1 MQLDSILRAIKKADA
16 AGDTAAAQKL
26 ADIANQMMASPAASP
41 AAPEEAIKP
50 DYTYGEMASKSFT
63 RGLKQLGSTFGDV
76 IPAMG
81 ASALGFKDYAKRQME
96 EAKQTQEE
104 ISKSY
109 APQYGKLSDVKGVSD
124 VPGFMLEN
132 IVEQV
137 PNIATSLI
145 PGVGGA
151 ALAGR
156 TAITA
161 ATKTLA
167 LQAAERGLAGEAAT
181 AFVNQGLKQAAPQLA
196 AKAELGQNVG
206 IFLGSYAQNA
216 PEVFQNVYEKTG
228 ELAPGASLLF
238 GAGSAALDSVLPAK
252 LMNKLTGPMKVGIIE
267 KVLEK
272 SGMDKGLLR
281 SVSAG
286 MLEASGAEGLTE
298 GMQEAISI
306 AAENFVGKNPQIFG
320 SKEWERIMESS
331 VRGAVAGGAFGV
343 LGGGIEAGRRGK
355 ERQEQYQG
363 ALEKRQ
369 GRQLSA
375 EVGRMGQQIEGFQAG
390 QAQQELPGFETG
402 PATSLINPPV
412 EETDEVKALREK
424 YEGVKPPKEP
434 KGAQQELFT
443 EQGALTPAVEK
454 AATKDE
460 KAEINKQ
467 RLAEQRSAAEVKE
480 AQKKLKAALAEL
492 TDTPTD
498 LVSLAQQPSPLAQ
511 TIGQVQSEN
520 AALAAKRGPK
530 AVQPTTTP
538 TAVTQPNVTP
548 ADVTTAVTEPVVVQ
562 KPVPLT
568 PQELPTVINDE
579 ALKGLGIGPTALIRK
594 NKLLEGKDIATPDGA
609 SEVKRILTAYSE
621 NRSQPIKEKIDAFL
635 ARPEFQGAE
644 NVAGNVEQPI
654 GASPAIPSEPNNLP
668 STGSTGLTEPS
679 GVVSPVA
686 ATGETVGGE
695 SQQPAALAF
704 EVTKRDAS
712 DIFGAGAE
720 RVKYTDP
727 ASGSTIEVLVKPDGS
742 ASVLNLEVPEGSR
755 GKGIGKNLQAKVLND
770 YPVMQGQVSSK
781 AAATTAYKLGRRPP
795 GQPKA
800 TLKNVFDIIDEN
812 SSVNMVSP
820 DMQARF
826 ETQEGTPS
834 GDQTIETQQTE
845 TQGQEA
851 PAKSIGKKAAADK
864 IKAEQGVVAAEQERT
879 KFVEDNDK
887 KADSVMRGILLDT
900 AGKMGVKPQD
910 LAAQSQIGT
919 DEHNMLRL
927 PALLNRY
934 IDLQDIIAKA
944 EEPEQTAKNQ
954 RELEGVAKAIAA
966 SGGDA
971 PQLLSYLQGIPQ
983 KQRDTVISNV
993 TRKAISDFEDRAKGI
1008 VEAHIAESKKK
1019 LETVEEYTDAD
1030 AARDADLINEGIFQK
1045 LGIRLWSPVY
1055 VGPQLDETGRSLA
1068 QKGALNSLLGHL
1080 GNTIKTPEIQRVLR
1094 KIQSLGL
1101 KTKIVIGDLQGKA
1114 GSYDPATNTI
1124 TLDPTN
1130 GLNAHTVI
1138 HEVTHAAI
1146 SHVLDNPNHPLTREF
1161 AKFFGQ
1167 VKNQFGSAY
1176 GANSLQEFAAELTG
1190 NPEFQALLKTIKAPR
1205 SENMFVRIMQSVA
1218 EFLGFRKG
1226 QSAYDAGLK
1235 FVNNAIDIS
1244 KDVKPSNVD
1253 TLFFGMGPAVS
1264 SGFNAVGDIGKSMPQ
1279 LAGKVLEDARNT
1291 FSNISN
1297 KDSPMYMGPAATK
1310 LLFGGLRL
1318 DQLNTLYGKELPSI
1332 QKLLDALEMRNG
1344 SQEQRIDKINE
1355 NFKKFNAAQKA
1366 HPQAMERLNQ
1376 LAYDASL
1383 EEIDLA
1389 DPKFKPTPTQAAK
1402 AAQMRAAFNSLPAD
1416 VRNVY
1421 TTVRDFYEGS
1431 LKEYETFLLQSV
1443 SPTLAT
1449 KLKLQFETRKKLTGY
1464 IPFLRR
1470 GDFWVEYVDPA
1481 SGERAASAFQSIRER
1496 EQFVKDVLKNQPHKL
1511 YQNLQ
1516 QIAFNGAGV
1525 PPNSFLGT
1533 IMADLQAKQAS
1544 QQQLDSVYQSYLALF
1559 PAQSI
1564 AKQFMKRDNVR
1575 GMERDIIRAYEDIG
1589 IKWAKK
1595 LTNSQYSSKIDGALE
1610 EIGAQA
1616 QNANRNDVYAAA
1628 DNIRSQSAFFHNP
1641 TYSALVHGATSLS
1654 YFEFIAGNV
1663 SSALVNLTSLPMM
1676 VWPMLGGKY
1685 GIGNASAAMLNASK
1699 VAVNQWQNNPKYK
1712 ALYQALMDHAQL
1724 THTTAREVLEGRRET
1739 TADYTGV
1746 KAKILDGL
1754 AWPFSVSERY
1764 NRATTAIAAYDL
1776 AKQNGK
1782 SEQEAIREALNMV
1795 KDAHTSGLAA
1805 TAPKWMQ
1812 HPLGR
1817 VAFTFKSFVWNQAF
1831 VIARAFHQAY
1841 KGESKQIRDAARKQL
1856 LATYGMAMAFGGAKG
1871 LPFYGAMSTLATM
1884 IHSLFGDDDEPYD
1897 FNEEMRDIW
1906 GEFLYKGAFNYA
1918 TNLEL
1923 SNRVGVATDLIYRD
1937 DPRSIADHGFALT
1950 AIQQALGP
1958 AASYAVNS
1966 DRAIKMMNEG
1976 HVERA
1981 FESLAPS
1988 FIRNGMKGFRYMTEG
2003 AKTLKGDPIE
2013 EDIGA
2018 YNSLMQA
2025 FGFSP
2030 ANLSSTYEKTSA
2042 AKAFEKEVLQRR
2054 VRLLNLYDMAS
2065 TAGDME
2071 MLSEVNDGIAS
2082 FNVAHP
2088 TERITGDTKQK
2099 SLTARKNA
2107 EKDMIN
2113 GVTFNKKLRP
2123 EIEAKFFEDED

>member
-1 MQLDSILRAIKKADA
+1 MDLKSVLQALRNADA
-16 AGDTAAAQKL
+16 AGDTGAATRLAQ
-26 ADIANQMMASPAASP
+26 IAQQFSQPAEPDTSGF
-41 AAPEEAIKP
+41 KP
-50 DYTYGEMASKSFT
+50 DYTYGEIAKKGIV
-63 RGLKQLGSTFGDV
+63 RGAKQLGSTFGDI

-81 ASALGFKDYAKRQME
+81 ASALGFDDYAKQQME

-109 APQYGKLSDVKGVSD
+109 APQYGSLSDVKGIGD
-124 VPGFMLEN
+124 YPGFALET
-132 IVEQV
+132 IAEQV

-156 TAITA
+156 TATTA
-161 ATKTLA
+161 AAKALA
-167 LQAAERGLAGEAAT
+167 AQAAERGLAGEAAT

-196 AKAELGQNVG
+196 AKAELGQNAG

-252 LMNKLTGPMKVGIIE
+252 LMGKLTGPMKVGIIE

-320 SKEWERIMESS
+320 SKEWDRIMESS
-331 VRGAVAGGAFGV
+331 VRGAVGGGAFGA

-355 ERQEQYQG
+355 ERQQQYQE
-363 ALEKRQ
+363 ALGKRQ
-369 GRQLSA
+369 ERQLAA
-375 EVGRMGQQIEGFQAG
+375 EVGRTGQQIEGLQAA

-412 EETDEVKALREK
+412 SETDQVKALREK
-424 YEGVKPPKEP
+424 YEGIKPPKEL
-434 KGAQQELFT
+434 KGTQQELFT

-467 RLAEQRSAAEVKE
+467 RLAEQRDAAEVKE

-511 TIGQVQSEN
+511 TIGQVQTEN

-538 TAVTQPNVTP
+538 AIATQPNVNA
-548 ADVTTAVTEPVVVQ
+548 ADVTTDITEPVVVQ
-562 KPVPLT
+562 KPVPPT
-568 PQELPTVINDE
+568 PQQLPTVINDE
-579 ALKGLGIGPTALIRK
+579 ALKGLGIGHTALIRK
-594 NKLLEGKDIATPDGA
+594 NKLLEGKDISNPADA
-609 SEVKRILTAYSE
+609 AEVKRILTAYSE

-644 NVAGNVEQPI
+644 NVAANVEQPS
-654 GASPAIPSEPNNLP
+654 GASVSVPSESNNAP
-668 STGSTGLTEPS
+668 STGGIESTEPV
-679 GVVSPVA
+679 GVVSPSA
-686 ATGETVGGE
+686 AIGEPNARE
-695 SQQPAALAF
+695 SQQPSAL
-704 EVTKRDAS
+704 E
-712 DIFGAGAE
+712 
-720 RVKYTDP
+720 
-727 ASGSTIEVLVKPDGS
+727 
-742 ASVLNLEVPEGSR
+742 
-755 GKGIGKNLQAKVLND
+755 
-770 YPVMQGQVSSK
+770 
-781 AAATTAYKLGRRPP
+781 TAPITEP
-795 GQPKA
+795 
-800 TLKNVFDIIDEN
+800 T
-812 SSVNMVSP
+812 
-820 DMQARF
+820 
-826 ETQEGTPS
+826 TQEGTPS
-834 GDQTIETQQTE
+834 GNQTIETQQTE

-910 LAAQSQIGT
+910 LPAQSQIGT

-954 RELEGVAKAIAA
+954 RELEGVSKAIAA

-971 PQLLSYLQGIPQ
+971 PQLLSYLQGLPQ

-993 TRKAISDFEDRAKGI
+993 TRKAISDFEERAKGI
-1008 VEAHIAESKKK
+1008 VEAHIRETKNNIEAVEKTK
-1019 LETVEEYTDAD
+1019 LNAKDIWAKVATHVFNSLPKEMQYAFGEALKEKGP
-1030 AARDADLINEGIFQK
+1030 LIAINNILTSLPKAQGVALKREIK
-1045 LGIRLWSPVY
+1045 EISPFLYNITY
-1055 VGPQLDETGRSLA
+1055 VGPELDEAGRNLA
-1068 QKGALNSLLGHL
+1068 EKSDLNGLLGHL
-1080 GNTIKTPEIQRVLR
+1080 GNTIKSPEVQRILR

-1101 KTKIVIGDLQGKA
+1101 KTKIVIGNTA
-1114 GSYDPATNTI
+1114 GVSGFYDPVTNTI
-1124 TLDPTN
+1124 TLDSIN
-1130 GLNAHTVI
+1130 GLNAHTFI

-1146 SHVLDNPNHPLTREF
+1146 SHVLDNPNHPLTKEF
-1161 AKFFGQ
+1161 AKFFEQ

-1244 KDVKPSNVD
+1244 KDIKPSNVD
-1253 TLFFGMGPAVS
+1253 TLFFGMGQAVS
-1264 SGFNAVGDIGKSMPQ
+1264 SGLNAVGDIGKSMPQ
-1279 LAGKVLEDARNT
+1279 LIGQTLEDARNT

-1297 KDSPMYMGPAATK
+1297 KDSPMYMGPAATRM
-1310 LLFGGLRL
+1310 LFGMLRL
-1318 DQLNTLYGKELPSI
+1318 DNLNTMYGKALPSI
-1332 QKLLDALEMRNG
+1332 QKLLNALEKRNG
-1344 SQEQRIDKINE
+1344 SQEQRIVKANQ
-1355 NFKKFNAAQKA
+1355 NYKKFMAVQKA

-1389 DPKFKPTPTQAAK
+1389 DPKFQPTATQSAQ

-1421 TTVRDFYEGS
+1421 TTVRGFYEGS
-1431 LKEYETFLLQSV
+1431 LKEYEAFLLSNV

-1496 EQFVKDVLKNQPHKL
+1496 QQFVNDVLKNQPHKL

-1516 QIAFNGAGV
+1516 TIAFNGAGV
-1525 PPNSFLGT
+1525 PPGSFLGT
-1533 IMADLQAKQAS
+1533 IMADLQKKEAS

-1575 GMERDIIRAYEDIG
+1575 GMERDIIRAYGDVSV
-1589 IKWAKK
+1589 KWARK
-1595 LTNSQYSSKIDGALE
+1595 LANSEYSAKIDEAVE

-1616 QNANRNDVYAAA
+1616 ENTNRDDVTAAA
-1628 DNIRSQSAFFHNP
+1628 NNIRSQLNFYHNP
-1641 TYSALVHGATSLS
+1641 TFGALTHGATTLS

-1663 SSALVNLTSLPMM
+1663 SSALVNLTSLPML

-1685 GIGNASAAMLNASK
+1685 GLNDARIAMLNASK
-1699 VAVNQWQNNPKYK
+1699 VAVNQWQNDPKYK
-1712 ALYQALMDHAQL
+1712 ALYQAMTDHAQL
-1724 THTTAREVLEGRRET
+1724 EHTTAREILEGRRET

-1746 KAKILDGL
+1746 KAKILEGL
-1754 AWPFSVSERY
+1754 AWPFSVSEKY

-1776 AKQNGK
+1776 ARQNGK
-1782 SEQEAIREALNMV
+1782 SEQDAIREAITTV
-1795 KDAHTSGLAA
+1795 KDVHTSGIAA

-1817 VAFTFKSFVWNQAF
+1817 VAFTFKSFVWNSAF
-1831 VIARAFHQAY
+1831 VMARAFHQAY
-1841 KGESKQIRDAARKQL
+1841 KGESKQVRDAARKQL
-1856 LATYGMAMAFGGAKG
+1856 LATYGMAMAFAGAKG

-1884 IHSLFGDDDEPYD
+1884 IHALFGDDDEPYD
-1897 FNEEMRDIW
+1897 FNEEMRDAF
-1906 GEFLYKGAFNYA
+1906 GEFLYKGPLNYT

-1923 SNRVGVATDLIYRD
+1923 ANRIGIATDLIYRD
-1937 DPRSIADHGFALT
+1937 DPRSVADHGFALT

-1958 AASYAVNS
+1958 AASYAVNA
-1966 DRAIKMMNEG
+1966 DKAIKMMNEG

-1981 FESLAPS
+1981 VESLAPS

-2018 YNSLMQA
+2018 YNSFMQA

-2054 VRLLNLYDMAS
+2054 VRLLNLYDMAK
-2065 TAGDME
+2065 TAGDTD

-2082 FNVAHP
+2082 FNAAHP
-2088 TERITGDTKQK
+2088 TERITGETKNK
-2099 SLTARKNA
+2099 SLAARKNA
-2107 EKDMIN
+2107 EKNMIN

-2123 EIEAKFFEDED
+2123 EIEAKFFEED

>member
-1 MQLDSILRAIKKADA
+1 MDLKSVLQALRNADA
-16 AGDTAAAQKL
+16 AGDTAAATRL
-26 ADIANQMMASPAASP
+26 AEIAQQFSQTTEHQEPDTSGF
-41 AAPEEAIKP
+41 KP
-50 DYTYGEMASKSFT
+50 DYTYGEMLRKSVV
-63 RGLKQLGSTFGDV
+63 RGTKQLGSTFGDI

-81 ASALGFKDYAKRQME
+81 ASALGFDDYAKRQME

-109 APQYGKLSDVKGVSD
+109 APQYGSLSDVKGISD
-124 VPGFMLEN
+124 IPGFVLEN
-132 IVEQV
+132 VAEQV
-137 PNIATSLI
+137 PNLATSLI

-156 TAITA
+156 TATTTA
-161 ATKTLA
+161 AKALA
-167 LQAAERGLAGEAAT
+167 AQAAERGLVGEAAT

-228 ELAPGASLLF
+228 ELAPAASMLF
-238 GAGSAALDSVLPAK
+238 GTASAALDSVLPAK
-252 LMNKLTGPMKVGIIE
+252 LMNKLTGPMKVGIVE

-286 MLEASGAEGLTE
+286 MMEAAGAEGLTE

-306 AAENFVGKNPQIFG
+306 AAENFVDKNPQIFG
-320 SKEWERIMESS
+320 SKEWDRIMESS
-331 VRGAVAGGAFGV
+331 VRGAVGGGAFGA

-355 ERQEQYQG
+355 ERQQQYQE
-363 ALEKRQ
+363 ALGKRQ
-369 GRQLSA
+369 ERQLAA
-375 EVGRMGQQIEGFQAG
+375 EVGRMGQQIEGYQADKT
-390 QAQQELPGFETG
+390 QQELPGFETG
-402 PATSLINPPV
+402 PYMGLVNPPV
-412 EETDEVKALREK
+412 SETDQVKALKEK
-424 YEGVKPPKEP
+424 YEGIKPPKEL
-434 KGAQQELFT
+434 KGTQQELFT
-443 EQGALTPAVEK
+443 EQGELTPAVEK

-467 RLAEQRSAAEVKE
+467 RLAEQRDAAEVKE

-538 TAVTQPNVTP
+538 TTATQPNVTP
-548 ADVTTAVTEPVVVQ
+548 ADVLTGVQTEPVVVQ
-562 KPVPLT
+562 KPVPPT
-568 PQELPTVINDE
+568 SQQLPTVINDD
-579 ALKGLGIGPTALIRK
+579 ALKGLGIGHTALIRK
-594 NKLLEGKDIATPDGA
+594 NKLLEGKDISNPADA
-609 SEVKRILTAYSE
+609 AEVKRILTAYAE
-621 NRSQPIKEKIDAFL
+621 NRSQPIREKIDAFL
-635 ARPEFQGAE
+635 ARPEFQGVE
-644 NVAGNVEQPI
+644 NVAPNVEQPS
-654 GASPAIPSEPNNLP
+654 GASTAISSEPTNLP
-668 STGSTGLTEPS
+668 STGSTESTQPS

-686 ATGETVGGE
+686 TTGEIVGREG
-695 SQQPAALAF
+695 QQPSAL
-704 EVTKRDAS
+704 
-712 DIFGAGAE
+712 
-720 RVKYTDP
+720 
-727 ASGSTIEVLVKPDGS
+727 
-742 ASVLNLEVPEGSR
+742 
-755 GKGIGKNLQAKVLND
+755 
-770 YPVMQGQVSSK
+770 
-781 AAATTAYKLGRRPP
+781 
-795 GQPKA
+795 
-800 TLKNVFDIIDEN
+800 
-812 SSVNMVSP
+812 
-820 DMQARF
+820 
-826 ETQEGTPS
+826 TQEGTPS
-834 GDQTIETQQTE
+834 GNQTIETQQAE
-845 TQGQEA
+845 AQGQEA
-851 PAKSIGKKAAADK
+851 PAKPIGKKAAADK
-864 IKAEQGVVAAEQERT
+864 IKAEKGAVEAEQERT

-887 KADSVMRGILLDT
+887 KTDSVMRSILLDT
-900 AGKMGVKPQD
+900 AGRMGVKPQD
-910 LAAQSQIGT
+910 LPAQSQIGT

-954 RELEGVAKAIAA
+954 RELDGVARAIAA

-971 PQLLSYLQGIPQ
+971 PQLLSYLQGLPQ
-983 KQRDTVISNV
+983 KQRDTVISSV
-993 TRKAISDFEDRAKGI
+993 TRKAISDFENRAKGI
-1008 VEAHIAESKKK
+1008 VEAHIAETKKK

-1030 AARDADLINEGIFQK
+1030 AARDADLINEALYQK

-1055 VGPQLDETGRSLA
+1055 VGPELDEAGRNLA
-1068 QKGALNSLLGHL
+1068 QKSDLNGLLGHL
-1080 GNTIKTPEIQRVLR
+1080 VNTIKEPEIQRVLR

-1101 KTKIVIGDLQGKA
+1101 KTKVVIGNPEGQLALPVFYSNTLLGKENIPGNPQYGHELRNPVTLRNGIRLDGFSDAAQTTFTGYDTNGNRITVHRDAIFPDDIVYSRDSNKTAQALKKALTKLYQNKA
-1114 GSYDPATNTI
+1114 GSYDPLTNTI
-1124 TLDPTN
+1124 TLDPIN
-1130 GLNAHTVI
+1130 GLNVHTVI

-1146 SHVLDNPNHPLTREF
+1146 SHVLDNPNHPLTKEF
-1161 AKFFGQ
+1161 TKFFEQ

-1176 GANSLQEFAAELTG
+1176 GASSLQEFAAELTG

-1244 KDVKPSNVD
+1244 KDVKPSNAD
-1253 TLFFGMGPAVS
+1253 TLFMGMGHAVS
-1264 SGFNAVGDIGKSMPQ
+1264 SAFNAVGDVGKAMPQ
-1279 LAGKVLEDARNT
+1279 LVGKTLEDAKNT

-1297 KDSPMYMGPAATK
+1297 KNSPMYMGPSATNM
-1310 LLFGGLRL
+1310 LFGLLRL
-1318 DQLNTLYGKELPSI
+1318 DNLNTMYGKQLPSI

-1344 SQEQRIDKINE
+1344 NQEQRIAKANE
-1355 NFKKFNAAQKA
+1355 TYKKFMAVQKA

-1389 DPKFKPTPTQAAK
+1389 DPNFKPTPAQAAQ

-1416 VRNVY
+1416 VRGVY
-1421 TTVRDFYEGS
+1421 TTVRNFYEGS
-1431 LKEYETFLLQSV
+1431 LKEYEKFLLSSV

-1496 EQFVKDVLKNQPHKL
+1496 QQFVNDVLKNQPHKL

-1516 QIAFNGAGV
+1516 QIAFNGTGV
-1525 PPNSFLGT
+1525 PPGSFLGT
-1533 IMADLQAKQAS
+1533 IMADLQAKGAS

-1575 GMERDIIRAYEDIG
+1575 GMERDIIRAYGDVSV
-1589 IKWAKK
+1589 KWARK
-1595 LTNSQYSSKIDGALE
+1595 LANSEYSAKIDGALD

-1616 QNANRNDVYAAA
+1616 QNANRDDVYAAA
-1628 DNIRSQSAFFHNP
+1628 DNIRSQSNFYHNP
-1641 TYSALVHGATSLS
+1641 TFGALTHGATTLS

-1663 SSALVNLTSLPMM
+1663 SSALVNLTSLPML

-1685 GIGNASAAMLNASK
+1685 GIGNASTAMLNASK
-1699 VAVNQWQNNPKYK
+1699 IAVNQWQNNPKYK
-1712 ALYQALMDHAQL
+1712 ALYQAMMDHAQL
-1724 THTTAREVLEGRRET
+1724 QHTTAREVLEGRRET
-1739 TADYTGV
+1739 TAEFTGV
-1746 KAKILDGL
+1746 KAKILEGL
-1754 AWPFSVSERY
+1754 ALPFSATEKY

-1782 SEQEAIREALNMV
+1782 SEQEAIREAITAV
-1795 KDAHTSGLAA
+1795 KDVHTSGIAA

-1817 VAFTFKSFVWNQAF
+1817 VAFTFKSFVWNSAF
-1831 VIARAFHQAY
+1831 VMARAFHQAY
-1841 KGESKQIRDAARKQL
+1841 KGENKQVRDAARKQL

-1897 FNEEMRDIW
+1897 FNEQMRDIF
-1906 GEFLYKGAFNYA
+1906 GEFLYKGPLNYA

-1923 SNRVGVATDLIYRD
+1923 SNRVGIATDLIYRD
-1937 DPRSIADHGFALT
+1937 DPRSVADHGFALT

-1958 AASYAVNS
+1958 AASYAVNA

-1981 FESLAPS
+1981 IESLAPS

-2003 AKTLKGDPIE
+2003 AKTLKGDPVE

-2042 AKAFEKEVLQRR
+2042 AKSFEKEVLQRR
-2054 VRLLNLYDMAS
+2054 VRLLNLYDMAL
-2065 TAGDME
+2065 TAGDTE
-2071 MLSEVNDGIAS
+2071 MLSEVNDGISA
-2082 FNVAHP
+2082 FNAAHP
-2088 TERITGDTKQK
+2088 TERITGETKLK
-2099 SLTARKNA
+2099 SLAARKSA
-2107 EKDMIN
+2107 EKNMIN
-2113 GVTFNKKLRP
+2113 GVSFNKKLRP
-2123 EIEAKFFEDED
+2123 EVEAKFFEED

>member
-1 MQLDSILRAIKKADA
+1 MDLKSVLQALRNADA
-16 AGDTAAAQKL
+16 AGDTAAATRL
-26 ADIANQMMASPAASP
+26 AQIAQQFSQPASEPDTS
-41 AAPEEAIKP
+41 EFKP
-50 DYTYGEMASKSFT
+50 DYTYGEMLRKGVV
-63 RGLKQLGSTFGDV
+63 RGAKQLGSTFSDI

-81 ASALGFKDYAKRQME
+81 ASALGFNDYAKRKME
-96 EAKQTQEE
+96 SAKQTQEE

-109 APQYGKLSDVKGVSD
+109 APQYGSLSDVKGIGD
-124 VPGFMLEN
+124 YPGFILEN
-132 IVEQV
+132 VAEQV

-156 TAITA
+156 TATTA
-161 ATKTLA
+161 AAKALA
-167 LQAAERGLAGEAAT
+167 AQAAERGLAGEAAT

-196 AKAELGQNVG
+196 AKAEAGQNAG

-286 MLEASGAEGLTE
+286 MLEAAGVEGITE

-331 VRGAVAGGAFGV
+331 VRGAVSGGAFGA

-355 ERQEQYQG
+355 ERQEQYQE
-363 ALEKRQ
+363 ALDKRQ
-369 GRQLSA
+369 ERQQAA
-375 EVGRMGQQIEGFQAG
+375 EVGRTGQQIEGFQAA

-402 PATSLINPPV
+402 PATSLVNPPV
-412 EETDEVKALREK
+412 SETDQVKALREK
-424 YEGVKPPKEP
+424 YEGIKPPKEP
-434 KGAQQELFT
+434 KGTQQELFT
-443 EQGALTPAVEK
+443 EQGELTPAVEK

-467 RLAEQRSAAEVKE
+467 RLAEQRDAAEVKE

-498 LVSLAQQPSPLAQ
+498 LVSLAQQASPLAQ

-530 AVQPTTTP
+530 DVQPTTTP
-538 TAVTQPNVTP
+538 TTATQPNLTSP
-548 ADVTTAVTEPVVVQ
+548 DVTTDVTEPVVVQ
-562 KPVPLT
+562 KPVPPT
-568 PQELPTVINDE
+568 PQQLPTVINDD

-594 NKLLEGKDIATPDGA
+594 NKLLEGKDIATPGDA
-609 SEVKRILTAYSE
+609 AEVKRILTAYGE

-644 NVAGNVEQPI
+644 NVAANVEQPS
-654 GASPAIPSEPNNLP
+654 GAGVSVPSEPNNAP
-668 STGSTGLTEPS
+668 STGGIESTEPN
-679 GVVSPVA
+679 GVVSPST
-686 ATGETVGGE
+686 ATGELVGRE
-695 SQQPAALAF
+695 SQQLGALEAAPIT
-704 EVTKRDAS
+704 EPT
-712 DIFGAGAE
+712 
-720 RVKYTDP
+720 
-727 ASGSTIEVLVKPDGS
+727 
-742 ASVLNLEVPEGSR
+742 
-755 GKGIGKNLQAKVLND
+755 
-770 YPVMQGQVSSK
+770 
-781 AAATTAYKLGRRPP
+781 
-795 GQPKA
+795 
-800 TLKNVFDIIDEN
+800 
-812 SSVNMVSP
+812 
-820 DMQARF
+820 
-826 ETQEGTPS
+826 TQEGTPS
-834 GDQTIETQQTE
+834 GNQTIETQQTE
-845 TQGQEA
+845 AQGQEA
-851 PAKSIGKKAAADK
+851 PAAPIGKKAAADK
-864 IKAEQGVVAAEQERT
+864 IKAEQGAVAAEQERT

-887 KADSVMRGILLDT
+887 KTDSVMRGILLDT
-900 AGKMGVKPQD
+900 AGKLGVKPQD
-910 LAAQSQIGT
+910 LPAESQVGT

-944 EEPEQTAKNQ
+944 EEPEQAAKNQ

-971 PQLLSYLQGIPQ
+971 PQLLSYLQGLPK
-983 KQRDTVISNV
+983 KQRDTVISSV

-1019 LETVEEYTDAD
+1019 LDTIEEYTDAD

-1068 QKGALNSLLGHL
+1068 QKGDLNSLLGHL
-1080 GNTIKTPEIQRVLR
+1080 GNVIKTPEIQRVLR

-1101 KTKIVIGDLQGKA
+1101 KTKVVIGDLQGKA
-1114 GSYDPATNTI
+1114 GSYDPLTNTI

-1146 SHVLDNPNHPLTREF
+1146 SHVLDNPNHPLTKEF
-1161 AKFFGQ
+1161 TKFFEQ

-1205 SENMFVRIMQSVA
+1205 SENMFVRMMQSVA

-1244 KDVKPSNVD
+1244 KDVKPNNAD
-1253 TLFFGMGPAVS
+1253 TLFMGMGQAVS

-1279 LAGKVLEDARNT
+1279 LVGKTLENARNT
-1291 FSNISN
+1291 LSNISN

-1310 LLFGGLRL
+1310 LLFGAFRL
-1318 DQLNTLYGKELPSI
+1318 DHFNTIYGKELPSI
-1332 QKLLDALEMRNG
+1332 QKLLDALEKRNG
-1344 SQEQRIDKINE
+1344 DQERRVAKVNE
-1355 NFKKFNAAQKA
+1355 DYKKFMAVQEA
-1366 HPQAMERLNQ
+1366 HPQAVERLNQ

-1383 EEIDLA
+1383 AEIDLA
-1389 DPKFKPTPTQAAK
+1389 DPNFKPTPTQAAQ

-1416 VRNVY
+1416 VRGVY
-1421 TTVRDFYEGS
+1421 TTVRNFYEGS
-1431 LKEYETFLLQSV
+1431 LKEYENFLLQSV
-1443 SPTLAT
+1443 SPTLAA

-1470 GDFWVEYVDPA
+1470 GDFWVEYVDPT

-1496 EQFVKDVLKNQPHKL
+1496 EQFVRDVLKNQPHKL

-1533 IMADLQAKQAS
+1533 IMADLQAKGAS
-1544 QQQLDSVYQSYLALF
+1544 TQQLDSVYQSYLALF

-1575 GMERDIIRAYEDIG
+1575 GMEQDIIRAYGEVG

-1595 LTNSQYSSKIDGALE
+1595 LTNSQYSAKIDGALD

-1616 QNANRNDVYAAA
+1616 QNVNRDDVYAAA
-1628 DNIRSQSAFFHNP
+1628 DNIRSQSNFYHNP

-1654 YFEFIAGNV
+1654 YFEFIAANA

-1685 GIGNASAAMLNASK
+1685 GIGNASTAMLNASK

-1712 ALYQALMDHAQL
+1712 ALYQAMMDHAQL
-1724 THTTAREVLEGRRET
+1724 QHTMAREVLEGRRET
-1739 TADYTGV
+1739 TAEYSGV
-1746 KAKILDGL
+1746 KAKILEGL
-1754 AWPFSVSERY
+1754 ALPFSASEKF

-1776 AKQNGK
+1776 AKQHGK

-1841 KGESKQIRDAARKQL
+1841 KGESKQVRDAARKQL

-1884 IHSLFGDDDEPYD
+1884 IHSLFGSDDEPYN
-1897 FNEEMRDIW
+1897 FNEQMRDTF
-1906 GEFLYKGAFNYA
+1906 GEFLYKGPLNYA
-1918 TNLEL
+1918 TNIEL

-1937 DPRSIADHGFALT
+1937 DPRSVADHGLALT

-1958 AASYAVNS
+1958 AASYAVNA
-1966 DRAIKMMNEG
+1966 DKAIKMMNEG

-2054 VRLLNLYDMAS
+2054 VRLLNLYDMAL
-2065 TAGDME
+2065 TAGDTQ
-2071 MLSEVNDGIAS
+2071 MLGEVNDDILA
-2082 FNVAHP
+2082 FNAAHP

-2107 EKDMIN
+2107 EKNMIN

-2123 EIEAKFFEDED
+2123 EVEAKFFED